1 MGAEVYHRGPYPQY
15 SRYVD
20 SRVNKIKGKW
30 KSGINKDLT
39 IKRLQRRSFMKKKVE
54 DYIYELEQLIEL
66 ADQEKDKYLFQDP
79 AYEIM
84 DEIEE
89 LGNAFDFVEP
99 IFLLVERS
107 PDIDFGGPGP
117 FGSFLE
123 KFYRNGYEDIL
134 VKSLQRKPK
143 KYTIFLLER
152 LCNDESNPK
161 REEYCTLLDS
171 LKK

>member
-1 MGAEVYHRGPYPQY
+1 MGNE
-15 SRYVD
+15 
-20 SRVNKIKGKW
+20 
-30 KSGINKDLT
+30 
-39 IKRLQRRSFMKKKVE
+39 ME
-54 DYIYELEQLIEL
+54 DYFYELEKLIAL
-66 ADQEKDKYLFQDP
+66 ADQEKDKYLFIDP
-79 AYEIM
+79 AYEII

-117 FGSFLE
+117 LGSFLE
-123 KFYRNGYEDIL
+123 KFYHNGYEDIL

-143 KYTIFLLER
+143 EYTIYLLER

-161 REEYCTLLDS
+161 RKEYCTLLDS
-171 LKK
+171 LK

>member
-1 MGAEVYHRGPYPQY
+1 MEK
-15 SRYVD
+15 
-20 SRVNKIKGKW
+20 KI
-30 KSGINKDLT
+30 
-39 IKRLQRRSFMKKKVE
+39 E
-54 DYIYELEQLIEL
+54 DYIYELEQLIER
-66 ADQEKDKYLFQDP
+66 ADKENDKYLFQDP

-84 DEIEE
+84 EEIEE
-89 LGNAFDFVEP
+89 LDNAFEFVEP
-99 IFLLVERS
+99 IFLLIERS

-123 KFYRNGYEDIL
+123 TFYHNGYEDIL

-143 KYTIFLLER
+143 EYTIHLLER

-161 REEYCTLLDS
+161 RKEYYALLDS

>member
-1 MGAEVYHRGPYPQY
+1 MEK
-15 SRYVD
+15 
-20 SRVNKIKGKW
+20 KI
-30 KSGINKDLT
+30 
-39 IKRLQRRSFMKKKVE
+39 E
-54 DYIYELEQLIEL
+54 DYIHELERLVGL
-66 ADQEKDKYLFQDP
+66 AENKKDKYLFQDP

-89 LGNAFDFVEP
+89 LDNAFDFIEP

-123 KFYRNGYEDIL
+123 KFYHDGYEDLL
-134 VKSLQRKPK
+134 VKSLHRKPK
-143 KYTIFLLER
+143 KYTIYLLER
-152 LCNDESNPK
+152 LCNDKNNPK
-161 REEYCTLLDS
+161 TKEYCTLLDS